1 MLGKLFKHDMR
12 ALAKSLAWVQLGVIG
27 LSVLATMVTAIEIRI
42 GRASYESAMSNPALF
57 AVFSMM
63 QILTV
68 LGIGASFLLVL
79 FFICRHFYRNLF
91 CDEGYLTHTLPVSP
105 ASLLWSKV
113 LAGFVWELISFFVV
127 LLSVLFFLTCGTS
140 PDTLFNPEPYRVIGE
155 ILSLE
160 FPQEAWRLVAPFVLY
175 ALFAVLSAL
184 LQLYLA
190 LTIGCAIGRRHRVAI
205 AIGFYIVIAFVIGIV
220 NAVFSIPVLIANV
233 FSFSLYPQAAA
244 METALVNSFS
254 GALWW
259 QTAIYAAFATVF
271 FLTAEYLMRKKLNL
285 Q

>member
-12 ALAKSLAWVQLGVIG
+12 ALAKSLAWVQLGVVG
-27 LSVLATMVTAIEIRI
+27 LAVLATMVTAIEIRV
-42 GRASYESAMSNPALF
+42 GRTSYESAMSNPTLF
-57 AVFSMM
+57 AVFGMM
-63 QILTV
+63 QVLTI
-68 LGIGASFLLVL
+68 LGIGASFLFVL

-127 LLSVLFFLTCGTS
+127 MLSILFFLTCGTS

-155 ILSLE
+155 LLSLE

-175 ALFAVLSAL
+175 VLFAVLSAL

-190 LTIGCAIGRRHRVAI
+190 LTIGCAIGRKHRVAI
-205 AIGFYIVIAFVIGIV
+205 AVGFYVIIAFVMGII
-220 NAVFSIPVLIANV
+220 NAVFSLPVLIANV
-233 FSFSLYPQAAA
+233 FSYTLYPQTAA
-244 METALVNSFS
+244 METALINSFS